1 MKKTES
7 AHRRPPR
14 AALRRAGST
23 PLRTDVRG
31 DRPAMLRAGVFRNG
45 LRTMGAPAG
54 ARARLTPLEAAS
66 WAALYAFAFR
76 LIVSVHLSAMPGAQV
91 ADLAAPGGGLFAAVW
106 SCHEFGGQ
114 NNKAPADP
122 AKRGV
127 AGEACA
133 FCAAVAGSAA
143 AMPDDG
149 QALPNSQYTSFSLS
163 PAVSSNRPAGSEYFH
178 ARPRGPPAQF
188 A

>member
-1 MKKTES
+1 M
-7 AHRRPPR
+7 
-14 AALRRAGST
+14 GFST
-23 PLRTDVRG
+23 G
-31 DRPAMLRAGVFRNG
+31 
-45 LRTMGAPAG
+45 GAC
-54 ARARLTPLEAAS
+54 LNPLEASS
-66 WAALYAFAFR
+66 WAVLYAFAFR
-76 LIVSVHLSAMPGAQV
+76 LIVSVHLSAMPGAQL

-114 NNKAPADP
+114 NSKAPAEP
-122 AKRGV
+122 LKRGA
-127 AGEACA
+127 AGEACT

-149 QALPNSQYTSFSLS
+149 LALPKPHYTSFSLI

-178 ARPRGPPAQF
+178 ARPRGPPALS

>member
-1 MKKTES
+1 MKKLES

-14 AALRRAGST
+14 AALRGAGST
-23 PLRTDVRG
+23 PLRTDVRS
-31 DRPAMLRAGVFRNG
+31 DRQAASLAGVLRNG
-45 LRTMGAPAG
+45 FRTMGLQASASGYLKPV
-54 ARARLTPLEAAS
+54 EAAS

-76 LIVSVHLSAMPGAQV
+76 LIVSVHLSAMPGAQL
-91 ADLAAPGGGLFAAVW
+91 ADLAASGGGLFAAVW
-106 SCHEFGGQ
+106 SCHEFGGKSS
-114 NNKAPADP
+114 KAPVDP
-122 AKRGV
+122 AKRG
-127 AGEACA
+127 APGEACT

-143 AMPDDG
+143 AMPDG
-149 QALPNSQYTSFSLS
+149 LVLLKPQYTSFSLS